1 MKKFAYLIAS
11 LLILMVG
18 LHGYAYLFSNFV
30 LSSAINKLKSSSEF
44 ALSSINQNNS
54 IFSTNLNFT
63 LKYKDFNLK
72 FDIFSH
78 HSVISIFNGLDIVG
92 DICDLDHR
100 LKMDLTQNENS
111 VLAKFNL
118 NIPINGGIS
127 QLKAQVSPLKIIEN
141 HNLFTISSIDI
152 STTFDTERLYFLG
165 VRFDK
170 ADFEFDGISSVFNG
184 VDIEI
189 DYLDGLEFTS
199 FDLFKFN
206 PSELNISIKNLRANV
221 PLINIVSDE
230 IKFDSKTI
238 TNNLANIISNIHAKN
253 VAINN
258 IMIDNINSKVR
269 LENLIIDSY
278 KMIFNIMLGSK
289 SIGLIDAFISCNP
302 VLYVDKISI
311 NDLFE
316 LKFNLRG
323 DSFDIT
329 DINLDGEF
337 IALRP
342 ISTIKG
348 LEFISFYENFLISSG
363 ILIKNGEGYISK
375 FKSQK
380 ENGELIFNNSVKFS
394 DILVDF

>member
-11 LLILMVG
+11 LLILMIG

-30 LSSAINKLKSSSEF
+30 LSSAINKLKNSSEF
-44 ALSSINQNNS
+44 TLSNINQNNS
-54 IFSTNLNFT
+54 IFSSNLNFT

-92 DICDLDHR
+92 DIYDLDHR

-111 VLAKFNL
+111 VLTKFNL
-118 NIPINGGIS
+118 NTPINGGIS

-199 FDLFKFN
+199 FDIFKFN
-206 PSELNISIKNLRANV
+206 PNELNISIKNLRANV

-230 IKFDSKTI
+230 VKFDFKTI

-258 IMIDNINSKVR
+258 IMIDNIDSKIR
-269 LENLIIDSY
+269 LENLIINSY
-278 KMIFNIMLGSK
+278 KMIFDIILGFR
-289 SIGLIDAFISCNP
+289 SIGLMDAFISCNP

-375 FKSQK
+375 FISQR

-394 DILVDF
+394 DILLNL

>member
-141 HNLFTISSIDI
+141 HNLFTISSTDI
-152 STTFDTERLYFLG
+152 STTFDTEHLYFLG

-206 PSELNISIKNLRANV
+206 PNELNISIKNLRANV

-363 ILIKNGEGYISK
+363 ILIKNGDGYISK

>member
-72 FDIFSH
+72 FNIFSH

-118 NIPINGGIS
+118 NIPINEGIS

-152 STTFDTERLYFLG
+152 NTTFDTERLYFLG

-170 ADFEFDGISSVFNG
+170 ANFEFDGISSVFNG

-206 PSELNISIKNLRANV
+206 PNELNISIKNLRANV

-289 SIGLIDAFISCNP
+289 SIGLIDTFISCNP

-375 FKSQK
+375 FKSQR
-380 ENGELIFNNSVKFS
+380 ENGELIFNNYVKFS
-394 DILVDF
+394 DILLNF

>member
-18 LHGYAYLFSNFV
+18 LHGYAYLFSNFI
-30 LSSAINKLKSSSEF
+30 LSSAINKLKNSSEF
-44 ALSSINQNNS
+44 TLSNINQNNS
-54 IFSTNLNFT
+54 IFSSNLNFT

-72 FDIFSH
+72 FNIFSH
-78 HSVISIFNGLDIVG
+78 HSVISIFNGLDIIG
-92 DICDLDHR
+92 DIYDLDHR

-141 HNLFTISSIDI
+141 HNLFTISSMDI

-165 VRFDK
+165 VHFDK
-170 ADFEFDGISSVFNG
+170 ADFEFDDISSVFNG

-189 DYLDGLEFTS
+189 DYLDGLEFAS

-206 PSELNISIKNLRANV
+206 PNELNISIKNLRANV
-221 PLINIVSDE
+221 PPINIVSDE
-230 IKFDSKTI
+230 VKFDSKTI

-258 IMIDNINSKVR
+258 IMIDNINSKIR

-278 KMIFNIMLGSK
+278 KMVFDIMLGSK
-289 SIGLIDAFISCNP
+289 SIGLIDTFISCNP
-302 VLYVDKISI
+302 VLYVDRISI

-323 DSFDIT
+323 DSFDVT

-348 LEFISFYENFLISSG
+348 LEFISFYEIFLISSG

-375 FKSQK
+375 FKSQR

-394 DILVDF
+394 DILADF

>member
-30 LSSAINKLKSSSEF
+30 LSSAINKLKNSSEF
-44 ALSSINQNNS
+44 TLSNINQNNS
-54 IFSTNLNFT
+54 IFSSNLNFT
-63 LKYKDFNLK
+63 LKYKDFNLQ
-72 FDIFSH
+72 FNIFSH
-78 HSVISIFNGLDIVG
+78 HSAISIFNGLDIVG

-127 QLKAQVSPLKIIEN
+127 QLKAQISPLKIIEN

-170 ADFEFDGISSVFNG
+170 ADFEFNGISSVFNG

-189 DYLDGLEFTS
+189 DYLDGLEFAS

-206 PSELNISIKNLRANV
+206 PNELNISIKNLRANV

-230 IKFDSKTI
+230 VKFNSKTI

-258 IMIDNINSKVR
+258 IMIDNINSKIR

-278 KMIFNIMLGSK
+278 KMVFNIMFGSK
-289 SIGLIDAFISCNP
+289 SIGLIDVFISYNP

-375 FKSQK
+375 FKSQR

-394 DILVDF
+394 DILADF

>member
-30 LSSAINKLKSSSEF
+30 LSSAINKLKNSSEF
-44 ALSSINQNNS
+44 TLSNINQNNS

-72 FDIFSH
+72 FNIFSH
-78 HSVISIFNGLDIVG
+78 HSAISIFNGLDIVG
-92 DICDLDHR
+92 DIYDLDHR

-111 VLAKFNL
+111 VLVKFNL

-189 DYLDGLEFTS
+189 DYLDGLEFAS

-206 PSELNISIKNLRANV
+206 PNELNISIKNLRANV
-221 PLINIVSDE
+221 PPINIVSDE
-230 IKFDSKTI
+230 VKFNSKTI
-238 TNNLANIISNIHAKN
+238 TNNLANITSNIHAKN

-258 IMIDNINSKVR
+258 IMIDNINSKIR

-278 KMIFNIMLGSK
+278 KMVFDIILGFR

-302 VLYVDKISI
+302 VLYVDRISI

-375 FKSQK
+375 FKSQR

>member
-30 LSSAINKLKSSSEF
+30 LSSAINKLKNSSEF
-44 ALSSINQNNS
+44 TLSNINQNNS

-72 FDIFSH
+72 FDIFSY
-78 HSVISIFNGLDIVG
+78 HSAISIFNGLDIVG

-100 LKMDLTQNENS
+100 LKMDLIQNENS

-127 QLKAQVSPLKIIEN
+127 QLKVQVSPLKIIEN

-189 DYLDGLEFTS
+189 DYLDGLEFAS

-206 PSELNISIKNLRANV
+206 PNELNISIKNLRANV

-230 IKFDSKTI
+230 VKFNSKTI
-238 TNNLANIISNIHAKN
+238 TNNLANITSNIHAKN

-258 IMIDNINSKVR
+258 IMIDNINSKIR
-269 LENLIIDSY
+269 LENLIINSY
-278 KMIFNIMLGSK
+278 KMVFDIILGFR
-289 SIGLIDAFISCNP
+289 SIGLIDAFISYNP
-302 VLYVDKISI
+302 VLYVDRISI

-375 FKSQK
+375 FKSQR

>member
-30 LSSAINKLKSSSEF
+30 LSSAINKLKNSSEF
-44 ALSSINQNNS
+44 TLSNINQNNS

-78 HSVISIFNGLDIVG
+78 HSAISIFNGLDIVG

-127 QLKAQVSPLKIIEN
+127 QLKVQVSPLKIIEN

-206 PSELNISIKNLRANV
+206 PNELNISIKNLRANV

-230 IKFDSKTI
+230 VKFNSKTI
-238 TNNLANIISNIHAKN
+238 TNNLANITSNIHAKN

-258 IMIDNINSKVR
+258 IMIDNINSKIR

-278 KMIFNIMLGSK
+278 KMVFDIILGFR
-289 SIGLIDAFISCNP
+289 SIGLIDAFISYNP
-302 VLYVDKISI
+302 VLYVDRISI

-375 FKSQK
+375 FKSQR

>member
-30 LSSAINKLKSSSEF
+30 LSSAINKLKNSSEF
-44 ALSSINQNNS
+44 TLSNINQNNS

-72 FDIFSH
+72 FDIFSY
-78 HSVISIFNGLDIVG
+78 HSAISIFNGLDIVG

-100 LKMDLTQNENS
+100 LKMDLIQNENS

-206 PSELNISIKNLRANV
+206 PNELNISIKNLRANV

-230 IKFDSKTI
+230 VKFNSKTI
-238 TNNLANIISNIHAKN
+238 TNNLANITSNIHAKN

-258 IMIDNINSKVR
+258 IMIDNINSKIR

-278 KMIFNIMLGSK
+278 KMVFDIILGFR
-289 SIGLIDAFISCNP
+289 SIGLIDAFISYNP
-302 VLYVDKISI
+302 VLYVDRISI

-375 FKSQK
+375 FKSQR

>member
-11 LLILMVG
+11 LLILLVG

-30 LSSAINKLKSSSEF
+30 LSSAINKLKNSSEF
-44 ALSSINQNNS
+44 TLSNINQNNS
-54 IFSTNLNFT
+54 IFSSNLNFT

-72 FDIFSH
+72 FNIFSH
-78 HSVISIFNGLDIVG
+78 HSVISIFNGLDIIG
-92 DICDLDHR
+92 DIYDLDHR

-118 NIPINGGIS
+118 NSPINGGIS
-127 QLKAQVSPLKIIEN
+127 QLKAQVSPLKIVEN

-165 VRFDK
+165 VHFDK
-170 ADFEFDGISSVFNG
+170 ADFEFDDMSSVFNG

-189 DYLDGLEFTS
+189 DYLDGLEFAS

-206 PSELNISIKNLRANV
+206 PNELNISIKNLRANV
-221 PLINIVSDE
+221 PLINIVSDGV
-230 IKFDSKTI
+230 KFDSKTI
-238 TNNLANIISNIHAKN
+238 TNNLANIISNIDAKN

-258 IMIDNINSKVR
+258 IMINNINSKIR

-278 KMIFNIMLGSK
+278 KMVFNIMLGSK

-302 VLYVDKISI
+302 VLYVDRISI

-375 FKSQK
+375 FKTQR

-394 DILVDF
+394 DLLADF

>member
-30 LSSAINKLKSSSEF
+30 LSSAINKLKNSSEF
-44 ALSSINQNNS
+44 TLSNINQNNS

-78 HSVISIFNGLDIVG
+78 HSAISIFNGLDIIG
-92 DICDLDHR
+92 DIYDLDHR
-100 LKMDLTQNENS
+100 LKMDLAQNENS

-165 VRFDK
+165 VHFDK

-189 DYLDGLEFTS
+189 DYLDGLEFAS

-206 PSELNISIKNLRANV
+206 PNELNISIKNLRANV
-221 PLINIVSDE
+221 PPINIVSDE
-230 IKFDSKTI
+230 VKFNSKTI
-238 TNNLANIISNIHAKN
+238 TNNLANITSNIHAKN

-258 IMIDNINSKVR
+258 IMIDNIKSKIR
-269 LENLIIDSY
+269 LENLIINSY
-278 KMIFNIMLGSK
+278 KMVFYIILGFR
-289 SIGLIDAFISCNP
+289 SIGLMDAFINCNP
-302 VLYVDKISI
+302 VLYVDRISI

-375 FKSQK
+375 FKSQR

>member
-30 LSSAINKLKSSSEF
+30 LSLAINKLKNSSEF
-44 ALSSINQNNS
+44 TLSNINQNNS

-72 FDIFSH
+72 FDIFSY
-78 HSVISIFNGLDIVG
+78 HSAISIFNGLDIVG

-100 LKMDLTQNENS
+100 LKMDLIQNENS

-189 DYLDGLEFTS
+189 DYLDGLEFAS

-206 PSELNISIKNLRANV
+206 PNELNISIKNLRANV

-230 IKFDSKTI
+230 VKFNSKTI

-258 IMIDNINSKVR
+258 IMIDNINSKIR

-278 KMIFNIMLGSK
+278 KMIFDIILGFR
-289 SIGLIDAFISCNP
+289 SIGLMDAFISCNP
-302 VLYVDKISI
+302 VLYVDRISI

-375 FKSQK
+375 FKSQR

>member
-11 LLILMVG
+11 LLILMIG

-44 ALSSINQNNS
+44 TLSSINQNNS

-127 QLKAQVSPLKIIEN
+127 QLKAQISPLKIIEN

-189 DYLDGLEFTS
+189 DYLDGLEFAS

-206 PSELNISIKNLRANV
+206 PNELNISIKNLRANV
-221 PLINIVSDE
+221 PPINIVSDE
-230 IKFDSKTI
+230 VKFDSKTI

-258 IMIDNINSKVR
+258 IMIDNINSKIR

-278 KMIFNIMLGSK
+278 KMVFNIMLGSK
-289 SIGLIDAFISCNP
+289 SIELIDEFISCNP

-363 ILIKNGEGYISK
+363 ILIKNDEGYISK
-375 FKSQK
+375 FKSQR

>member
-30 LSSAINKLKSSSEF
+30 LSSAINKLKNSSEF
-44 ALSSINQNNS
+44 TLSNINQNNS

-72 FDIFSH
+72 FDIFSY
-78 HSVISIFNGLDIVG
+78 HSAISIFNGLDIVG

-100 LKMDLTQNENS
+100 LKMDLIQNENS

-206 PSELNISIKNLRANV
+206 PNELNISIKNLRTNV
-221 PLINIVSDE
+221 PPINIVSDE
-230 IKFDSKTI
+230 VKFDSKTI

-258 IMIDNINSKVR
+258 IMIDNINSKIR

-278 KMIFNIMLGSK
+278 KMVFDIILGFR
-289 SIGLIDAFISCNP
+289 SIGLIDAFISYNP
-302 VLYVDKISI
+302 VLYVDRISI

-375 FKSQK
+375 FKSQR

>member
-30 LSSAINKLKSSSEF
+30 LSSAINKLKNSSEF
-44 ALSSINQNNS
+44 TLSNINQNNS

-78 HSVISIFNGLDIVG
+78 HSAISIFNGLDIVG
-92 DICDLDHR
+92 DIRDLDHR

-206 PSELNISIKNLRANV
+206 PNELNISIKNLRANV

-230 IKFDSKTI
+230 VKFDSKTI
-238 TNNLANIISNIHAKN
+238 TNNLANITSNIHAKN

-258 IMIDNINSKVR
+258 IMIDNINSKIR

-278 KMIFNIMLGSK
+278 KMVFDIILGFR
-289 SIGLIDAFISCNP
+289 SIGLIDAFISYNP
-302 VLYVDKISI
+302 VLYVDRISI

-375 FKSQK
+375 FKSQR

>member
-30 LSSAINKLKSSSEF
+30 LSSAINKLKNSSEF
-44 ALSSINQNNS
+44 TLSNINQNNS

-72 FDIFSH
+72 FDIFSY
-78 HSVISIFNGLDIVG
+78 HSAISIFNGLDIVG
-92 DICDLDHR
+92 DIRDLDHR

-206 PSELNISIKNLRANV
+206 PNELNISIKNLRANV

-230 IKFDSKTI
+230 VKFNSKTI
-238 TNNLANIISNIHAKN
+238 TNNLANITSNIHAKN

-258 IMIDNINSKVR
+258 IMIDNINSKIR

-278 KMIFNIMLGSK
+278 KMVFDIILGFR
-289 SIGLIDAFISCNP
+289 SIGLIDAFISYNP
-302 VLYVDKISI
+302 VLYVDRISI

-375 FKSQK
+375 FKSQR

>member
-11 LLILMVG
+11 LLILMIG

-30 LSSAINKLKSSSEF
+30 LSSAINKLKNSSEF
-44 ALSSINQNNS
+44 TLSNINQNNS
-54 IFSTNLNFT
+54 IFSSNLNFT

-92 DICDLDHR
+92 DIYDLDHR

-111 VLAKFNL
+111 VLTKFNL

-141 HNLFTISSIDI
+141 HNLFTISSMDI

-189 DYLDGLEFTS
+189 DYLDGLEFAS

-206 PSELNISIKNLRANV
+206 PNELNISIKNLRANV

-230 IKFDSKTI
+230 VKFDSKTI
-238 TNNLANIISNIHAKN
+238 TNNLANIISNVHAKN
-253 VAINN
+253 VSINN
-258 IMIDNINSKVR
+258 IMIGNINSKIR

-278 KMIFNIMLGSK
+278 KMVFNIMLGSK

-375 FKSQK
+375 FKSQR

-394 DILVDF
+394 DILFDF

>member
-1 MKKFAYLIAS
+1 MKKFAYLIVS

-100 LKMDLTQNENS
+100 LKMDLTQNENL

-289 SIGLIDAFISCNP
+289 SIGLIDTFISCNP

>member
-18 LHGYAYLFSNFV
+18 LHGYAYLFSNFI
-30 LSSAINKLKSSSEF
+30 LSSAINKLKNSSEF
-44 ALSSINQNNS
+44 TLSNINQNNS
-54 IFSTNLNFT
+54 IFSSNLNFT

-72 FDIFSH
+72 FNIFSH
-78 HSVISIFNGLDIVG
+78 HSVISIFNGLDIIG
-92 DICDLDHR
+92 DIYDLDHR

-141 HNLFTISSIDI
+141 HNLFTISSMDI

-165 VRFDK
+165 VHFDK
-170 ADFEFDGISSVFNG
+170 ADFEFDDISSVFNG

-189 DYLDGLEFTS
+189 DYLDGLEFAS

-206 PSELNISIKNLRANV
+206 PNELNISIKNLRANV
-221 PLINIVSDE
+221 PPINIVSDE
-230 IKFDSKTI
+230 VKFDSKTI

-258 IMIDNINSKVR
+258 IMIDNINSKIR

-278 KMIFNIMLGSK
+278 KMVFDIMLGSK
-289 SIGLIDAFISCNP
+289 SIGLIDTFISCNP
-302 VLYVDKISI
+302 VLYVDRISI

-363 ILIKNGEGYISK
+363 ILIKNGDGYISK
-375 FKSQK
+375 FKSQR

-394 DILVDF
+394 DILADF

>member
-30 LSSAINKLKSSSEF
+30 LSSAINKLKNSSEF
-44 ALSSINQNNS
+44 TLSNINQNNS

-72 FDIFSH
+72 FNIFSH
-78 HSVISIFNGLDIVG
+78 HSAISIFNGLDIVG

-127 QLKAQVSPLKIIEN
+127 QLKAQISPLKIIEN
-141 HNLFTISSIDI
+141 HNLFAISNIDI
-152 STTFDTERLYFLG
+152 STTIDTERLYFLG
-165 VRFDK
+165 VHFDK

-189 DYLDGLEFTS
+189 DYLDGLEFAS

-206 PSELNISIKNLRANV
+206 LNELNISIKNLRANV
-221 PLINIVSDE
+221 PPINIVSDE
-230 IKFDSKTI
+230 VKFDSKTI
-238 TNNLANIISNIHAKN
+238 TNNLANIISNIDAKN

-258 IMIDNINSKVR
+258 IMIGNINSKIR

-302 VLYVDKISI
+302 VLYVDRISI

-316 LKFNLRG
+316 LKFNLRR

-375 FKSQK
+375 FKSQR

-394 DILVDF
+394 DILADF

>member
-30 LSSAINKLKSSSEF
+30 LSSAINKLKNSSEF
-44 ALSSINQNNS
+44 TLSNINQNNS
-54 IFSTNLNFT
+54 IFSSNLNFT

-72 FDIFSH
+72 FNIFSH
-78 HSVISIFNGLDIVG
+78 HSAISIFNGLDIIG
-92 DICDLDHR
+92 DIYDLDHR
-100 LKMDLTQNENS
+100 LKIDLAQNENS

-127 QLKAQVSPLKIIEN
+127 QLKAQISPLKIIEN

-152 STTFDTERLYFLG
+152 STIFDTERLYFLG
-165 VRFDK
+165 VHFDK

-189 DYLDGLEFTS
+189 DYLDGLEFAS

-206 PSELNISIKNLRANV
+206 PNELNISIKNLRANV

-230 IKFDSKTI
+230 VKFDSKTI
-238 TNNLANIISNIHAKN
+238 TNNLANITSNIHAKN

-258 IMIDNINSKVR
+258 IMIGNINSKIR

-278 KMIFNIMLGSK
+278 KMVFNIMLGSK
-289 SIGLIDAFISCNP
+289 SIGLIDAFISRNP
-302 VLYVDKISI
+302 VLYVDRISI

-363 ILIKNGEGYISK
+363 ILIKNGEGYISQ
-375 FKSQK
+375 FKSQR

-394 DILVDF
+394 DILADF

>member
-30 LSSAINKLKSSSEF
+30 LISAINKLKSSSEF
-44 ALSSINQNNS
+44 ALSNINQNNS

-189 DYLDGLEFTS
+189 DYLDGLEFIS

-206 PSELNISIKNLRANV
+206 PNELNISIKNLRANV

-375 FKSQK
+375 FKSQR

-394 DILVDF
+394 DILLNF

>member
-44 ALSSINQNNS
+44 ALSNINQNNS

-78 HSVISIFNGLDIVG
+78 YSVISIFNGLDIVG

-100 LKMDLTQNENS
+100 LKMDLTQNENL

-206 PSELNISIKNLRANV
+206 PNELNISIKNLRANV

-230 IKFDSKTI
+230 VKFDSKTI

-289 SIGLIDAFISCNP
+289 SIGLIDTFISCNP

-337 IALRP
+337 ISLRP

-363 ILIKNGEGYISK
+363 ILIKNGDGYISK

>member
-11 LLILMVG
+11 LLILMIG

-44 ALSSINQNNS
+44 TLSSINQNNS

-78 HSVISIFNGLDIVG
+78 HSAISIFNGLDIVG
-92 DICDLDHR
+92 DIYDLDHR

-170 ADFEFDGISSVFNG
+170 ADFEFDGINSVFNG

-189 DYLDGLEFTS
+189 DYLDGLEFAS

-206 PSELNISIKNLRANV
+206 PNELNISIKNLRANV

-230 IKFDSKTI
+230 VKFDSKTI
-238 TNNLANIISNIHAKN
+238 TNNLANIISNVHAKN
-253 VAINN
+253 VSINN
-258 IMIDNINSKVR
+258 IMIGNINSKIR

-278 KMIFNIMLGSK
+278 KMVFNIMLGSK

-375 FKSQK
+375 FKSQR

>member
-30 LSSAINKLKSSSEF
+30 LSSAINKLKNSSEF
-44 ALSSINQNNS
+44 TLSNINQNNS

-72 FDIFSH
+72 FDIFSY
-78 HSVISIFNGLDIVG
+78 HSAISIFNGLDIVG

-100 LKMDLTQNENS
+100 LKMDLIQNENS

-170 ADFEFDGISSVFNG
+170 SDFEFDSISSVFNG

-206 PSELNISIKNLRANV
+206 PNELNISIKNLRANV

-230 IKFDSKTI
+230 VKFDSKTI
-238 TNNLANIISNIHAKN
+238 TNNLANITSNIHAKN

-258 IMIDNINSKVR
+258 IMIDNIKSKIR

-278 KMIFNIMLGSK
+278 KMVFDNILGFR
-289 SIGLIDAFISCNP
+289 SIGLMDAFINCNP
-302 VLYVDKISI
+302 VLYVDQISI
-311 NDLFE
+311 NNLFE

-375 FKSQK
+375 FKSQR

>member
-11 LLILMVG
+11 LLILMIG

-30 LSSAINKLKSSSEF
+30 LSSAINKLKNSSEF
-44 ALSSINQNNS
+44 TLSNINQNNS
-54 IFSTNLNFT
+54 IFSSNLNFT

-72 FDIFSH
+72 FDIFSY
-78 HSVISIFNGLDIVG
+78 HSVITIFNGLDIVG
-92 DICDLDHR
+92 DIYDLDHR

-206 PSELNISIKNLRANV
+206 PNELNISIKNLRANV

-230 IKFDSKTI
+230 VKFNSKTI
-238 TNNLANIISNIHAKN
+238 TNNLANITSNIHAKN

-258 IMIDNINSKVR
+258 IMIDNINSKIR

-278 KMIFNIMLGSK
+278 KMVFDIILGFR
-289 SIGLIDAFISCNP
+289 SIGLMDAFINCNP
-302 VLYVDKISI
+302 VLYVDQISI
-311 NDLFE
+311 NNLFE

-363 ILIKNGEGYISK
+363 ILIKNDEGYISK
-375 FKSQK
+375 FKSQR

-394 DILVDF
+394 DILLNF

>member
-30 LSSAINKLKSSSEF
+30 LSSAINKLKNSSEF
-44 ALSSINQNNS
+44 TLSNINQNNS

-72 FDIFSH
+72 FDIFSY
-78 HSVISIFNGLDIVG
+78 HSAISIFNGLDIVG

-100 LKMDLTQNENS
+100 LKMDLIQNENS

-189 DYLDGLEFTS
+189 DYLDGLEFAS

-206 PSELNISIKNLRANV
+206 PNELNISIKNLRANV

-230 IKFDSKTI
+230 VKFDSKTI
-238 TNNLANIISNIHAKN
+238 TNNLANITSNIHAKN

-258 IMIDNINSKVR
+258 IMIDNINSKIR

-278 KMIFNIMLGSK
+278 KMVFDIILGFR
-289 SIGLIDAFISCNP
+289 SIGLIDAFISYNP
-302 VLYVDKISI
+302 VLYVDRISI

-375 FKSQK
+375 FKSQR

>member
-30 LSSAINKLKSSSEF
+30 LSSVINKLKSSSEF
-44 ALSSINQNNS
+44 ALSNINQNKS

-63 LKYKDFNLK
+63 LKYKDLNLK

-118 NIPINGGIS
+118 NIPINEGIS

-165 VRFDK
+165 ARFDK
-170 ADFEFDGISSVFNG
+170 ADFEFDVISSVFNG

-206 PSELNISIKNLRANV
+206 PNELNISIKNLRANV

-302 VLYVDKISI
+302 VLYVDKINI

-375 FKSQK
+375 FKSQR
-380 ENGELIFNNSVKFS
+380 ENGELIFNNYVKFS

>member
-30 LSSAINKLKSSSEF
+30 LISAINKLKSSSEF
-44 ALSSINQNNS
+44 ALSNINQNNS

-78 HSVISIFNGLDIVG
+78 YSVISIFNGLDIVG

-170 ADFEFDGISSVFNG
+170 ADFEFDGISNVFNG

-206 PSELNISIKNLRANV
+206 PNELNISIKNLRANV

-289 SIGLIDAFISCNP
+289 SIGLIDTFISCNP

-323 DSFDIT
+323 DSFDIA

-380 ENGELIFNNSVKFS
+380 ENGELIFNNYVKFS

>member
-141 HNLFTISSIDI
+141 HNLFTISSTDI
-152 STTFDTERLYFLG
+152 STTFDTERLYSLG

-206 PSELNISIKNLRANV
+206 PNELNISIKNLRANV

-289 SIGLIDAFISCNP
+289 SIGLIDTFISCNP

-337 IALRP
+337 TALRP

-375 FKSQK
+375 FKSQR
-380 ENGELIFNNSVKFS
+380 ENGELIFNNYVKFS
-394 DILVDF
+394 DILLNF

>member
-11 LLILMVG
+11 LLILMVS

-30 LSSAINKLKSSSEF
+30 LSSAINKLKNSSEF
-44 ALSSINQNNS
+44 TLSNINQNNS
-54 IFSTNLNFT
+54 IFSSNLNFT

-72 FDIFSH
+72 FNIFSH
-78 HSVISIFNGLDIVG
+78 HSAISIFNGLDIVG
-92 DICDLDHR
+92 DIYDLDHR

-111 VLAKFNL
+111 VLAKLNL

-127 QLKAQVSPLKIIEN
+127 QLKAQISPLKIIEN
-141 HNLFTISSIDI
+141 HNLFRISSIDI

-165 VRFDK
+165 VHFDK
-170 ADFEFDGISSVFNG
+170 ADFEFDGIGSVFNG

-189 DYLDGLEFTS
+189 DYLDGLEFSS

-206 PSELNISIKNLRANV
+206 PNELNISIKNLRANV
-221 PLINIVSDE
+221 PLINIVSDGV
-230 IKFDSKTI
+230 KFDSKTI
-238 TNNLANIISNIHAKN
+238 TDNLVNITSNIHAKN

-258 IMIDNINSKVR
+258 IMIGNINSKIR

-278 KMIFNIMLGSK
+278 KMVFNIMLGSK
-289 SIGLIDAFISCNP
+289 SIGLIDAFISRNP
-302 VLYVDKISI
+302 VLYVDRISI

-375 FKSQK
+375 FKSQR

-394 DILVDF
+394 DILADF

>member
-30 LSSAINKLKSSSEF
+30 LSSAINKLKNSSEF
-44 ALSSINQNNS
+44 TLSSINQNNS

-92 DICDLDHR
+92 DIYDLDHR

-170 ADFEFDGISSVFNG
+170 ADFEFDGINSVFNG

-189 DYLDGLEFTS
+189 DYLDGLEFAS

-206 PSELNISIKNLRANV
+206 PNELNISIKNLKANV
-221 PLINIVSDE
+221 PLVNIVSDE
-230 IKFDSKTI
+230 VKFDSKTI
-238 TNNLANIISNIHAKN
+238 TNNLANIISNVHAKN

-258 IMIDNINSKVR
+258 IMIGNINSKIR
-269 LENLIIDSY
+269 LENLIINSY
-278 KMIFNIMLGSK
+278 KMIIDIILGFR

-302 VLYVDKISI
+302 VLYVDRISI

-375 FKSQK
+375 FKSQR
-380 ENGELIFNNSVKFS
+380 ESGELIFNNSIKFS

>member
-11 LLILMVG
+11 LLILMIG

-30 LSSAINKLKSSSEF
+30 LSSAINKLKNSSEF
-44 ALSSINQNNS
+44 TLSNINQNNS
-54 IFSTNLNFT
+54 IFSSNLNFT

-92 DICDLDHR
+92 DIYDLDHR

-111 VLAKFNL
+111 VLTKFNL
-118 NIPINGGIS
+118 NTPINGGIS

-199 FDLFKFN
+199 FDIFKFN
-206 PSELNISIKNLRANV
+206 PNELNISIKNLRANV

-230 IKFDSKTI
+230 VKFDFKTI

-258 IMIDNINSKVR
+258 IMIDNIDSKIR
-269 LENLIIDSY
+269 LENLIINSY
-278 KMIFNIMLGSK
+278 KMIFDIILGFR
-289 SIGLIDAFISCNP
+289 SIGLMDAFISCNP

-375 FKSQK
+375 FISQR

-394 DILVDF
+394 DILLNF

>member
-1 MKKFAYLIAS
+1 MKKFAYLIVS

-30 LSSAINKLKSSSEF
+30 LSSAINKLKNSSEF
-44 ALSSINQNNS
+44 TLSNINQNNS
-54 IFSTNLNFT
+54 IFSSNLNFT

-72 FDIFSH
+72 FNIFSH
-78 HSVISIFNGLDIVG
+78 HSVISIFNGLDIIG
-92 DICDLDHR
+92 DIYDLDHR

-127 QLKAQVSPLKIIEN
+127 QLKAQISPLKIIEN

-152 STTFDTERLYFLG
+152 STTIDTERLYFLG
-165 VRFDK
+165 VHFDK

-189 DYLDGLEFTS
+189 DYLDGIEFAS

-206 PSELNISIKNLRANV
+206 PNELNISIKNLRANV
-221 PLINIVSDE
+221 PPINIVSDE
-230 IKFDSKTI
+230 VKFDSKTI
-238 TNNLANIISNIHAKN
+238 TNNLANIISNIDAKN

-258 IMIDNINSKVR
+258 IMIDNINSKIR

-278 KMIFNIMLGSK
+278 KMVFNIMLESK
-289 SIGLIDAFISCNP
+289 SIGLIDTFISCNP
-302 VLYVDKISI
+302 VLYVDRISI

-363 ILIKNGEGYISK
+363 ILIKNGDGYISK
-375 FKSQK
+375 FKSQR

-394 DILVDF
+394 DILADF

>member
-1 MKKFAYLIAS
+1 MKKFVYLIAS

-44 ALSSINQNNS
+44 TLLSINQNNS

-100 LKMDLTQNENS
+100 LKMDLTQNENL

-127 QLKAQVSPLKIIEN
+127 QLKTQVSPLKIIEN

-170 ADFEFDGISSVFNG
+170 ADFEFDGINSVFNG

-189 DYLDGLEFTS
+189 DYLDGLEFAS

-206 PSELNISIKNLRANV
+206 PNELNISIKNLRANV

-230 IKFDSKTI
+230 VKFDSKTI

-258 IMIDNINSKVR
+258 IMIDNINSKIR
-269 LENLIIDSY
+269 LENLIINSY
-278 KMIFNIMLGSK
+278 KMIFDIILGFR
-289 SIGLIDAFISCNP
+289 SIGLMDAFISYDP

-394 DILVDF
+394 DILLNF

>member
-30 LSSAINKLKSSSEF
+30 LSSAINKLKNSSEF
-44 ALSSINQNNS
+44 TLSNINQNNS
-54 IFSTNLNFT
+54 IFSSNLNFT
-63 LKYKDFNLK
+63 LKYKDFNLQ
-72 FDIFSH
+72 FNIFSH
-78 HSVISIFNGLDIVG
+78 HSAISIFNGLDIVG

-127 QLKAQVSPLKIIEN
+127 QLKAQISPLKIIEN

-189 DYLDGLEFTS
+189 DYLDGLEFAS

-206 PSELNISIKNLRANV
+206 PNELNISIKNLRANV

-230 IKFDSKTI
+230 VKFDSKTI

-258 IMIDNINSKVR
+258 IMIDNINSKIR

-278 KMIFNIMLGSK
+278 KMVFNIMFGSK
-289 SIGLIDAFISCNP
+289 SIGLIDVFISYNP

-375 FKSQK
+375 FKSQR

-394 DILVDF
+394 DILADF

>member
-100 LKMDLTQNENS
+100 LKMDLTQNENL

-289 SIGLIDAFISCNP
+289 SIGLIDTFISCNP

-375 FKSQK
+375 FKSQR
-380 ENGELIFNNSVKFS
+380 ENGELIFNNYVKFS

>member
-206 PSELNISIKNLRANV
+206 PNELNISIKNLRANV

-289 SIGLIDAFISCNP
+289 SIGLIDTFISCNP

>member
-30 LSSAINKLKSSSEF
+30 LSSAINKLKNSSEF
-44 ALSSINQNNS
+44 TLSNINQNNS

-72 FDIFSH
+72 FNIFSH
-78 HSVISIFNGLDIVG
+78 HSAISIFNGLDIVG
-92 DICDLDHR
+92 DIYDLDHR

-127 QLKAQVSPLKIIEN
+127 QLKAQISPLKIIEN

-170 ADFEFDGISSVFNG
+170 SDFKFDGISSVFNG

-189 DYLDGLEFTS
+189 DYLDGLEFAS

-206 PSELNISIKNLRANV
+206 PNELNISIKNLRANV
-221 PLINIVSDE
+221 PPINIVSDE
-230 IKFDSKTI
+230 VKFDSKTI
-238 TNNLANIISNIHAKN
+238 TNNLANIISNIDAKN

-258 IMIDNINSKVR
+258 IMIDNINSKIR

-278 KMIFNIMLGSK
+278 KMVFDIMLGSK
-289 SIGLIDAFISCNP
+289 SIGLIDTFISCNP
-302 VLYVDKISI
+302 VLYVDRISI

-329 DINLDGEF
+329 NINLDGEF

-375 FKSQK
+375 FKSQR

-394 DILVDF
+394 DILADF